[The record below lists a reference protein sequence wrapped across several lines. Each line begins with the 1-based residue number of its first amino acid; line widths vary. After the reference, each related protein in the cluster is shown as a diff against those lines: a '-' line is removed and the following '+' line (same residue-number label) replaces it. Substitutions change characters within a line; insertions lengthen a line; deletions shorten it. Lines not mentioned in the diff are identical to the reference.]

1 MFDAEDPGKNGARRN
16 ARNRSLLSLG
26 GARETPRHRRSD
38 STLLAL
44 SAEEDDDRLR
54 ESAEA
59 AEAHFRRMEQ
69 RRRHEEEQALAQRH
83 TARARLERVT
93 HPHSDFPHSD
103 FPGGD
108 FPGGDPDEAAKPSL
122 KNRVLDRLFPLPEP
136 SAAPRQREAV
146 RPAPEAQPAPERPA
160 HREEVPRPSRGMWN
174 ELPPQARERR
184 ADNGHWRPLID
195 PTRVVAGIFRAKW
208 LILFTTILGAILGV
222 MVALSTPKKY
232 YAATDLLFDPRDLQ
246 IVERDLA
253 RGGLPSDATLALI
266 ENQVSIITSGTVLT
280 KVVDRL
286 ELANDPEFNGEGGS
300 SLGLLASPR
309 TLISVL
315 MNGNGKEDGTAR
327 HSIAVNNLAEALSVS
342 RNSKTF
348 IITVGVTTQEADKSA
363 LVATTVT
370 DVFLETYGDLQ
381 SATAGR
387 ANREINERLVSL
399 RKEVEQSERGIADFK
414 SKNDIVDAQGRLIT
428 DDEIVRLNEQLST
441 ARARTSE
448 LNARAA
454 AARSIGIDQVLGGA
468 LPEQIASPVM
478 TELLAQYASVKQQA
492 NRLAVRL
499 GPRHPDRQS
508 VEAEVSG
515 ARDEIARELRRVIA
529 SNQVELQRAVQ
540 MEQDLAAQLAR
551 LKVQKGDLES
561 ERITLRELEREAAAK
576 RSVYEALLLRAR
588 ETGQQEGLN
597 TANVSIISKAS
608 PPLDPVGPSRSS
620 IAIAGMLLGFM
631 AGVGLGAARGAMQ
644 GLRETMNDRRGG
656 GVPPE
661 GGGGHVPPRDGAG
674 RRQPGRKP
682 RVDDYEDRSVYDDE
696 RYPDEGQGVHAR
708 GRNRDGDLL
717 QPTANLAAL
726 RDARRYMEDES
737 DAPDMPLD
745 ELHHRLRVV
754 RERVERLAGHRA
766 AGGRY

>member
-1 MFDAEDPGKNGARRN
+1 MFDAEDPGKNGPRRS

-26 GARETPRHRRSD
+26 GAREIPRQRRSD
-38 STLLAL
+38 SALLAL
-44 SAEEDDDRLR
+44 SAEEEHDRLR

-69 RRRHEEEQALAQRH
+69 RRRHEEEQELADR
-83 TARARLERVT
+83 RAAGSRPRQVAQ
-93 HPHSDFPHSD
+93 SDRD
-103 FPGGD
+103 FEEP
-108 FPGGDPDEAAKPSL
+108 AKPSL
-122 KNRVLDRLFPLPEP
+122 RNRVLDRLFPLPEP
-136 SAAPRQREAV
+136 SATPRRRETI
-146 RPAPEAQPAPERPA
+146 RPEPEARP
-160 HREEVPRPSRGMWN
+160 VMDRPSSQEEALRPSKSMWN

-195 PTRVVAGIFRAKW
+195 PARVISGIFRAKW
-208 LILFTTILGAILGV
+208 LILFTTIVGAILGV
-222 MVALSTPKKY
+222 MVALSTPKRY

-246 IVERDLA
+246 IVERDLT

-286 ELANDPEFNGEGGS
+286 ELANDPEFNGKGGS
-300 SLGLLASPR
+300 MLGTLASPR
-309 TLISVL
+309 ALISAL
-315 MNGNGKEDGTAR
+315 INGNGEEDAAAR
-327 HSIAVNNLAEALSVS
+327 HSIAVNNLAEALNVS

-348 IITVGVTTQEADKSA
+348 IITVGVTTQEPDKSA
-363 LVATTVT
+363 LVASTVT

-399 RKEVEQSERGIADFK
+399 RSEVEQAERAIAEFK
-414 SKNDIVDAQGRLIT
+414 TKNDIVDAQGRLIA

-454 AARSIGIDQVLGGA
+454 AARNLDLDQVLGGA
-468 LPEQIASPVM
+468 LPEQVASPVM
-478 TELLAQYASVKQQA
+478 TELLAQYASLKQQA
-492 NRLAVRL
+492 SRLGVRL

-540 MEQDLAAQLAR
+540 VEQDLAAQLAH
-551 LKVQKGDLES
+551 LKVQKGDMEG
-561 ERITLRELEREAAAK
+561 ERVTLRELEREAAAK

-597 TANVSIISKAS
+597 TANVNIISKAS

-631 AGVGLGAARGAMQ
+631 AGIGLGAARGAMQ
-644 GLRETMNDRRGG
+644 SLRETMNDRRGG
-656 GVPPE
+656 RIPP
-661 GGGGHVPPRDGAG
+661 GNGGGHIPPGDRGG
-674 RRQPGRKP
+674 RRQPEPKRREP
-682 RVDDYEDRSVYDDE
+682 DYDERYAYDDE
-696 RYPDEGQGVHAR
+696 RHSDEGPGAYAR
-708 GRNRDGDLL
+708 SRNRDRDLM
-717 QPTANLAAL
+717 QPDANLAAL
-726 RDARRYMEDES
+726 RDARRHMENEE
-737 DAPDMPLD
+737 DAADMPLD
-745 ELHHRLRVV
+745 ELHHRLREV